1 MLAMRSATTI
11 FLLAFCLVSALS
23 LIWIRQENRIL
34 TPQLHDRYSVRDD
47 LNIEWRELL
56 AQHSV
61 VSRRESLKTWTE
73 REGSM
78 HAPEKEI
85 VLLLKKQKTDWL
97 SVERQQ

>member
-1 MLAMRSATTI
+1 MRSVTTL

-34 TPQLHDRYSVRDD
+34 TPQLHDRYSVRDE

-61 VSRRESLKTWTE
+61 VSRRENLKTWTE
-73 REGSM
+73 REGNM
-78 HAPEKEI
+78 HAPDKEI
-85 VLLLKKQKTDWL
+85 VLLLKKQKPDWL
-97 SVERQQ
+97 SVEGQQ

>member
-1 MLAMRSATTI
+1 MLVMRSTTTI

-61 VSRRESLKTWTE
+61 ASRRESLKTWTE
-73 REGSM
+73 REGRM
-78 HAPEKEI
+78 RAPEKEI

-97 SVERQQ
+97 SVEGQR

>member
-1 MLAMRSATTI
+1 MRSATSI

-34 TPQLHDRYSVRDD
+34 TPQLHDRYSLRDN

-61 VSRRESLKTWTE
+61 VSRRESLKSWTE
-73 REGSM
+73 REGKM

-85 VLLLKKQKTDWL
+85 VLLLQKQKSEWL
-97 SVERQQ
+97 SVEGQQ